1 MRKEI
6 QIIIDANSARAVK
19 GINKTKKA
27 VGGMSAKF
35 KSAFGKM
42 GISAKKAGLVVAAA
56 FTAIVAGIG
65 AAMVRAQDF
74 TKRMGQVSTL
84 TNMSLK
90 STSKEV
96 RKLSAEFG
104 LAKDELTKGLYDA
117 LSAGVP
123 KENVFSFMKVAAKAA
138 QAGAAEVQVAVE
150 ATTRIMDAY
159 GKEAGTATDINDML
173 FKTVK
178 KGVITYE
185 QLASQIG
192 KVAGIAQKAGIPLND
207 LLATIATSSKTV
219 NAEQLFTGI
228 RSSIMALGK
237 TASGSQLMIEK
248 GLGGALASVSD
259 ATGGTLFGLRS
270 VINEAQALPVALSVS
285 GKNAVKFKDNLDEVT
300 NSTDSMQE
308 AFDKMKDLNPLD
320 KFKQGLDNVVL
331 TIGSG
336 LIQALAPALDSAT
349 AASAAFAES
358 TELWFTEK
366 KYKDL
371 YKYTSL
377 LGYGVFRL
385 TKITEGWKKIMDAP
399 NVGDKP
405 PEETE
410 APKKEVVDEK
420 KAARDKEVKAEK
432 KANKTKQG
440 LLADMIKSFVGA
452 GKKRL
457 KAFTDN
463 LNLQLEYS
471 KTWNKKRTDA
481 IKAENDK
488 IADLEQELADKKKG
502 IELDALN
509 ATKDALDKKMAARKE
524 MAGKTVQQIIDDA
537 KAAKEKGK
545 IAEEEEKKAE
555 KIRGKQKRG
564 IVNKREN
571 AWLKAFEKRGALD
584 DGGLLQGQI
593 DATKRQIKSAS
604 EKSLASIDTEL
615 KLHNQKLDKHL
626 RGG

>member
-104 LAKDELTKGLYDA
+104 LAKDELIKGLYDA

-138 QAGAAEVQVAVE
+138 QAGAADVQVAVE

-300 NSTDSMQE
+300 NSTDSMQK

-349 AASAAFAES
+349 AASVRFAES

-481 IKAENDK
+481 IKDENDK
-488 IADLEQELADKKKG
+488 IADLEQELADKKKE

-509 ATKDALDKKMAARKE
+509 ATKDALDKEMDARKE

-604 EKSLASIDTEL
+604 EKSLESIDTEL